1 MKQTKFG
8 VAQLVLHLSSI
19 LQVVAA
25 LMAATVVVPL
35 GFAPQ
40 ASTTQRV
47 STSNNVITKI
57 LYFTVEYALL
67 GRCQNRCAGL
77 VWRIAWG
84 IFLINTGVAALATA
98 AQSNLYL
105 VLTCGVAIAGTISVW
120 NGRDVVRSD
129 AGAAAGN

>member
-1 MKQTKFG
+1 MKRTKFG
-8 VAQLVLHLSSI
+8 VAQLILHLSSI

-25 LMAATVVVPL
+25 LMAATLVVPL

-40 ASTTQRV
+40 APTTQRV
-47 STSNNVITKI
+47 STTNNGITKI

-67 GRCQNRCAGL
+67 ARCLNRCTGL
-77 VWRIAWG
+77 VWRIASG

-98 AQSNLYL
+98 ARPNLHP

-120 NGRDVVRSD
+120 NGRELV
-129 AGAAAGN
+129 

>member
-1 MKQTKFG
+1 MKRTKFG

-25 LMAATVVVPL
+25 LMAATLVVPL

-40 ASTTQRV
+40 SSTTQRI
-47 STSNNVITKI
+47 SMTNNGIAKI

-67 GRCQNRCAGL
+67 ARCPNRCTGL
-77 VWRIAWG
+77 VWRIASG

-98 AQSNLYL
+98 AQPNPYP

-120 NGRDVVRSD
+120 NGRELV
-129 AGAAAGN
+129 